1 MIKIIENFLENRRQS
16 KRSAKIA
23 QLQKKAMD
31 LQRNGNLREY
41 ASVMK
46 EITTL
51 EEDCNE

>member
-51 EEDCNE
+51 EEDGNE